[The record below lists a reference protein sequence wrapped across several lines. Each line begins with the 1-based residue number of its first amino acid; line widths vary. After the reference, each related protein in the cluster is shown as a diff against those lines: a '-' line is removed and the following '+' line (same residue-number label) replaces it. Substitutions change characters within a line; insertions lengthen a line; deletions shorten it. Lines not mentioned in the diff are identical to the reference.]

1 MAPTEEADSLAPIT
15 QQITRELWG
24 EPLDDGAGTDAGAD
38 ASSQDA
44 WRPIAV
50 PVAGPHAAAS
60 ASVAPRRDDTYSVVS
75 RRVYTLAAKAENLAA
90 RGAYFAARA
99 EIVKALR
106 AITQALDAQ
115 RSATSHSESL
125 ARAMRAFQEAEDF
138 APRGSQLEADMNLTQ
153 TISGHRTPV
162 LKDVQVDHM
171 TPLVAQQRYLEYAQ
185 EQFALA
191 CDDLPAAS
199 YSLYALARVYTLME
213 HAQQDAQALCLPKAM
228 TLHQAALLVDA
239 RNAKAANELGVL
251 LARFGQLEDAR
262 RVLRHALT
270 LRPEPQIWR
279 NLAVVHRRL
288 GDAELARRADEEG
301 ISLARRISVPQES
314 DGALPVQWVD
324 PGTFSHVRSAL
335 EP

>member
-1 MAPTEEADSLAPIT
+1 
-15 QQITRELWG
+15 
-24 EPLDDGAGTDAGAD
+24 
-38 ASSQDA
+38 
-44 WRPIAV
+44 
-50 PVAGPHAAAS
+50 
-60 ASVAPRRDDTYSVVS
+60 
-75 RRVYTLAAKAENLAA
+75 
-90 RGAYFAARA
+90 
-99 EIVKALR
+99 
-106 AITQALDAQ
+106 
-115 RSATSHSESL
+115 
-125 ARAMRAFQEAEDF
+125 
-138 APRGSQLEADMNLTQ
+138 
-153 TISGHRTPV
+153 
-162 LKDVQVDHM
+162 
-171 TPLVAQQRYLEYAQ
+171 
-185 EQFALA
+185 
-191 CDDLPAAS
+191 
-199 YSLYALARVYTLME
+199 
-213 HAQQDAQALCLPKAM
+213 M